1 MVALMFLGSFLL
13 KKMSVAKAEAS
24 PRTSIGKLRK
34 PAVPSVLFH
43 VVESTSNPL
52 TVMAAV

>member
-1 MVALMFLGSFLL
+1 
-13 KKMSVAKAEAS
+13 MSLAKAEAS

-52 TVMAAV
+52 TVTAAVYQIVNQYR

>member
-1 MVALMFLGSFLL
+1 
-13 KKMSVAKAEAS
+13 MSLAKAEAS

-34 PAVPSVLFH
+34 LAVPSVLFH

-52 TVMAAV
+52 TVTAAV